1 MFWEFIAFLIIAF
14 LVTSIFFY
22 GFKRGGPWTFWVFLL
37 MLFLAAWAGRLWI
50 TPIGPEWWGVAWVP
64 LVSFVFIVG
73 LLIAIAT
80 PRKDT
85 TGKESK
91 TGAGKPTGEA
101 TAAFGIFFW
110 SLIILL
116 LAAIIAGLLSQDFF

>member
-1 MFWEFIAFLIIAF
+1 MFWEFIAFLTIAF

-85 TGKESK
+85 RGREPETGP
-91 TGAGKPTGEA
+91 GKPTGEA
-101 TAAFGIFFW
+101 AAAFSIFF
-110 SLIILL
+110 
-116 LAAIIAGLLSQDFF
+116 